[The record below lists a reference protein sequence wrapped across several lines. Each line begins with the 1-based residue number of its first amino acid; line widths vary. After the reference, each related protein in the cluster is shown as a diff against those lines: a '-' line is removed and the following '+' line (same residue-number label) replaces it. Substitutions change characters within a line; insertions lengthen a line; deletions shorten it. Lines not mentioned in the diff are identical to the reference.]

1 MRRVYSAGDIVDARL
16 LADALADVQ
25 IQTHLFNASAV
36 GAMGDLPFG
45 ETWPEVWIADERDLA
60 RARAVVAAHA
70 ARRAAIGSAHCGAC
84 GEDSPS
90 NFGCCWSCG
99 ADIAPEDDHRVASA
113 PGDLH

>member
-1 MRRVYSAGDIVDARL
+1 VKRVYSASDLVDARL
-16 LADALADVQ
+16 LADSLADAH
-25 IQTHLFNASAV
+25 IRTHLFNASAV

-70 ARRAAIGSAHCGAC
+70 LRRSASGSVHCDAC

-90 NFGCCWSCG
+90 NFGCCWNCG
-99 ADIAPEDDHRVASA
+99 ADVAPQDGHRAGGA

>member
-1 MRRVYSAGDIVDARL
+1 MKRVYSASDLVDARL
-16 LADALADVQ
+16 LADSLADAH
-25 IQTHLFNASAV
+25 IRTHLFNASAM

-60 RARAVVAAHA
+60 RARALVAAHA
-70 ARRAAIGSAHCGAC
+70 ARRSASGSVHCGAC

-90 NFGCCWSCG
+90 NFGCCWNCG
-99 ADIAPEDDHRVASA
+99 ADVSPQVDHRAGGA